1 MLFQAEPLYKL
12 FTKMTHSTKRIATIH
27 TQIHHTSHKTYHTSH
42 KTYHTSHKSHM
53 IHDMQTSL
61 YAFSSLPTLEAVYE
75 NDP

>member
-12 FTKMTHSTKRIATIH
+12 FTKMRHSTKRHTH
-27 TQIHHTSHKTYHTSH
+27 TQNSSHITQNLSQITQNLSH
-42 KTYHTSHKSHM
+42 